1 MFSKLKNIKERSFKK
16 YASLGLVV
24 FILCTVL
31 FAIQIGKIKFDYDFE
46 KFFPADDPEADYF
59 FEHREK
65 FNSDNDFVLIAIENK
80 KGVFDINFLKKIDSF
95 TKEIQKKA
103 PYIKYT
109 ESITSINEQLIYSGF
124 SPQSIPY
131 INFDSINLKRDSTRI
146 FNSKELLNTFIAK
159 DAKSVCIFLKHED
172 YLSKKKSDTLVSTLE
187 NISKKYNFEKVRFAG
202 RTIGQRYYLNMMH
215 VELAVSI
222 ALSGLL
228 VVLFLF
234 IAFRSGWGVLIPQL
248 VVFATLV
255 WLLGMLGYFNIGI
268 NIILTTIP
276 LIIFIVAMSDVI
288 HLVSRYLDAL
298 RMGYSKFD
306 SIKITIKEVG
316 ISTLLT
322 SITTAIGFFSLY
334 FVKVQPIQVFGLV
347 IGTGVL
353 LAYLLSIFC
362 LPILFYLF
370 PSPKYIYK
378 KKNSDFWSKRLA
390 KWFVF
395 VIRNPKKIS
404 AISILIVVLSCVGIS
419 FIVTNN
425 YLMDDLTDDVPIK
438 QDFNFLDDHYGGI
451 RPMEIVFEL
460 KDSTQSWSD
469 VEVLNDLDTLENYLI
484 NNYGA
489 SIKLSLCQALK
500 VLNRSHHGG
509 KPEYFRLP
517 QTKKEIRKLKRPLKM
532 AHKGDFIYSIMDTNE
547 RILRING
554 SIADDGNIIVSQ
566 KNKDLEQFLDKSRLN
581 KKYNIILTGTAH
593 LYDKNIRYLSRS
605 LVIGLCVSI
614 GIVSLLMG
622 LIFKSFRMVLI
633 SIVPNLIPLLIIG
646 GMMGFLGIELKTSTA
661 IIFTIAFG
669 IAVDDTIHLLG
680 KFKIELLKGRSKIY
694 ALKRAY
700 ITTGKAMILTS
711 LILCSGFLLLLFS
724 TFSGTVNLGGLLSS
738 TLFIAVI
745 LDLTLLP
752 VLLLLFYKEKK

>member
-1 MFSKLKNIKERSFKK
+1 MFSKLKNISEKQFKK
-16 YASLGLVV
+16 LAPFGLVV
-24 FILCTVL
+24 FLLFTILL
-31 FAIQIGKIKFDYDFE
+31 ALQIGKIKFDYDFE

-59 FEHREK
+59 FNHRKK

-80 KGVFDINFLKKIDSF
+80 KGVFDLNFLKKIDAY
-95 TKEIQKKA
+95 TKEIQNKA

-109 ESITSINEQLIYSGF
+109 ESITSIKEQLIYPGF

-131 INFDSINLKRDSTRI
+131 INFDSINLKRDSI
-146 FNSKELLNTFIAK
+146 KIYNSKELVNTFIAK
-159 DAKSVCIFLKHED
+159 NAKSVCIFIKHDD
-172 YLSKKKSDTLVSTLE
+172 YLSKKKSDSLVSALE
-187 NISKKYNFEKVRFAG
+187 NISKTYNFEKVRFAG
-202 RTIGQRYYLNMMH
+202 RTVGQRYYLNMMH
-215 VELAVSI
+215 VELAASI

-234 IAFRSGWGVLIPQL
+234 IAFRSGWGIIIPQF
-248 VVFATLV
+248 VVFGTLV
-255 WLLGMLGYFNIGI
+255 WLLGLLGYFSVGV

-298 RMGYSKFD
+298 RMGHSKFE

-334 FVKVQPIQVFGLV
+334 FVEVQPIQIFGLV

-362 LPILFYLF
+362 LPILFYIF

-378 KKNSDFWSKRLA
+378 KKKTDFWTKRLA

-404 AISILIVVLSCVGIS
+404 AISILIILLSCVGIS

-438 QDFNFLDDHYGGI
+438 QDFNFLDDNYGGI
-451 RPMEIVFEL
+451 RPVEIVFEL
-460 KDSTQSWSD
+460 KDSTQKWTD
-469 VEVLNDLDTLENYLI
+469 LEVLNDMNSLETYLRDS
-484 NNYGA
+484 YGA
-489 SIKLSLCQALK
+489 TIKLSLCQILK

-509 KPEYFRLP
+509 KPEFFCLP
-517 QTKKEIRKLKRPLKM
+517 KNKKEIRKLRRPLKM
-532 AHKGDFIYSIMDTNE
+532 ADKGEFIYSIMDTNE

-554 SIADDGNIIVSQ
+554 NIPDAGNIEVTK
-566 KNKDLEQFLDKSRLN
+566 KNKAFNKFLIKSGLN
-581 KKYNIILTGTAH
+581 KKYKINLTGTAH

-605 LVIGLCVSI
+605 LVVGLCVSI

-646 GMMGFLGIELKTSTA
+646 GLMGFFGIELKTSTA

-724 TFSGTVNLGGLLSS
+724 TFSGTVNLGGLLSC